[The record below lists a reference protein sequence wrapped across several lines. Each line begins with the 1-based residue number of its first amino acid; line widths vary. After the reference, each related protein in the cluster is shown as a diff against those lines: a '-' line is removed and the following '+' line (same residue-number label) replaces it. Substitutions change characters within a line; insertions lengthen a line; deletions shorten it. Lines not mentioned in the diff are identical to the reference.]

1 MSRRVNSARRI
12 AAILLLAL
20 WLPALLH
27 CRLEAAGVLFGA
39 GCCDDDHASAP
50 APASSESCE
59 SDSCGVAE
67 GEFMS
72 PSSTVSVASA
82 PVLHACLL
90 DVEWTWPAPAVSPPP
105 LDGIVEADSAPPEI
119 VRTWVF
125 VSRAAPSPRAPSLG

>member
-39 GCCDDDHASAP
+39 GCCDDDHASA
-50 APASSESCE
+50 AASPESCE
-59 SDSCGVAE
+59 GDSCGVAE
-67 GEFMS
+67 GEFTS
-72 PSSTVSVASA
+72 PSSTVIAASA

-90 DVEWTWPAPAVSPPP
+90 DVALAWPAPDVSPPP
-105 LDGIVEADSAPPEI
+105 LEGIVEADSAPPEV

-125 VSRAAPSPRAPSLG
+125 VSRAAPSPRAPSLR